1 MAAETKQTE
10 SFVLLGGKLCLDF
23 VNTAGSHAST
33 NPNEHLKS
41 YADLMSWSEQAG
53 IFVEREARRIL
64 REAARRLSEADAVLR
79 RAITLRESLY
89 RIFSAVASGESPK
102 NADLAVLNGEL
113 LEAMNRSQIV
123 STADGFAWTWSD
135 EQAALDPMLWRIAR
149 SAADLL
155 TSDEVG
161 RVRECADEVC
171 GWVFLDMS
179 KNQSRRWCDMK
190 ECGNQAKSRRHY
202 ERLKARR

>member
-1 MAAETKQTE
+1 
-10 SFVLLGGKLCLDF
+10 
-23 VNTAGSHAST
+23 
-33 NPNEHLKS
+33 
-41 YADLMSWSEQAG
+41 
-53 IFVEREARRIL
+53 
-64 REAARRLSEADAVLR
+64 
-79 RAITLRESLY
+79 
-89 RIFSAVASGESPK
+89 
-102 NADLAVLNGEL
+102 
-113 LEAMNRSQIV
+113 MNRSQIV
-123 STADGFAWTWSD
+123 STADGFAWAWSD

-155 TSDEVG
+155 TSGELG

-202 ERLKARR
+202 ERIKAHR